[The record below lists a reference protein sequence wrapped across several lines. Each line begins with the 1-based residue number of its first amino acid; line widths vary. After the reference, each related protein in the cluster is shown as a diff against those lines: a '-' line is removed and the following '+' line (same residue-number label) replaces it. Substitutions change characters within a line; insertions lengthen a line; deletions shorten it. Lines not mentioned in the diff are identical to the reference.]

1 VTQIWPI
8 VASAVVTALVWLG
21 ARRKDTAEVEQIA
34 VTTATGL
41 VSVLRSEMDAQ
52 RLEHDR
58 RMQELREEL
67 AAARADQAAARAEI
81 AVLRHEVDEQRLT
94 IANLTSQLAR
104 EQAWSTWARNDRR
117 RMYVW
122 LEAQGLTPPPP
133 ETPEPVWPAE
143 QEGN

>member
-1 VTQIWPI
+1 VNQLWTL
-8 VASAVVTALVWLG
+8 AGSVVLVVLTWFG

-34 VTTATGL
+34 AEVERIAVDTMTTV
-41 VSVLRSEMDAQ
+41 VSAVRSE
-52 RLEHDR
+52 
-58 RMQELREEL
+58 MQELRDQL

-94 IANLTSQLAR
+94 IVNLTSQLAR

-143 QEGN
+143 QGE